1 MGFISPWFGPSAK
14 QYCQPPKSS
23 LWWSG
28 QKKQVYSIIK
38 PSKLCHAFLDS
49 LIPQIK
55 QSLSCFTAS
64 SKGIHFWSAGD
75 GMLWAKH
82 TSFKEPKQSFGIT
95 TAILHLRCADRFG
108 AQSAHTSAFFHFQRL
123 RSDVRIVSKRA
134 KARNFQ
140 KQRANMSEPTTQA
153 PKQLTSKRAKL
164 FWEGT
169 IPMQNGKEDHWEVKR
184 WKSKFGEIVELTL
197 LVKFRVLVI
206 NILFESGFGLS
217 CSFTRQKS
225 SKYFFYWNSR
235 QRNEYIHI
243 HKSKSI
249 FPT

>member
-1 MGFISPWFGPSAK
+1 MRFWIAWSRRSSNPCPASPR
-14 QYCQPPKSS
+14 
-23 LWWSG
+23 
-28 QKKQVYSIIK
+28 QVSRSI
-38 PSKLCHAFLDS
+38 
-49 LIPQIK
+49 
-55 QSLSCFTAS
+55 
-64 SKGIHFWSAGD
+64 FWSAGD
-75 GMLWAKH
+75 GMAWAKH
-82 TSFKEPKQSFGIT
+82 TSFKEPKQSFRIT

-164 FWEGT
+164 FWVGT

-225 SKYFFYWNSR
+225 SKYFFLLEFAPKKWVYTYT
-235 QRNEYIHI
+235 QI
-243 HKSKSI
+243 
-249 FPT
+249 